1 MNIIEFTLIKNSK
14 SKGIKKGMI
23 IILSFISL
31 IIAGVSIGSFFTV
44 DPILLVFGSIAFMIS
59 LAVFYYN
66 FKTYNIVGYLKLGS
80 NIITINQDSKS
91 LVLEIEDIR
100 YFDFEYKGY
109 VGSYY
114 PGDVVGGTVV
124 SHDGTGNI
132 LEIGANS
139 KVYKLHCLIED
150 ERSAIILRNY
160 VIRFNKSKQIKN
172 G

>member
-1 MNIIEFTLIKNSK
+1 MYNIEYPIIKNSK

-31 IIAGVSIGSFFTV
+31 IIAGISIGSFFTV
-44 DPILLVFGSIAFMIS
+44 DPILLVFGSITFMIIFTI
-59 LAVFYYN
+59 FYDN

-80 NIITINQDSKS
+80 NIITINQESKT
-91 LVLEIEDIR
+91 LVLEIEDVR
-100 YFDFEYKGY
+100 CFDLEYKGY

-114 PGDVVGGTVV
+114 PGDVVGGTIV
-124 SHDGTGNI
+124 SHDGTGNF
-132 LEIGANS
+132 LEIGTNS
-139 KVYKLHCLIED
+139 IVYKLHCLIED